1 VDSPILGRDPVF
13 CRADCLLASLG
24 FGILCKGCGEWIKI
38 DLNQKQIIV
47 SPLSFNHAP
56 DMLRGAVPS
65 ERRQRDEGVAMSVT
79 WMEIIG
85 IVGPAIL
92 IFMLDNSV
100 WHK

>member
-1 VDSPILGRDPVF
+1 
-13 CRADCLLASLG
+13 
-24 FGILCKGCGEWIKI
+24 
-38 DLNQKQIIV
+38 V
-47 SPLSFNHAP
+47 SPVSFNHAP

-79 WMEIIG
+79 WIEIIG

-100 WHK
+100 WHKWPLPPYPGEGSRKNTKSREIPALLFVEAYRSCATR